1 MFEIGDNIIYPM
13 YGAGVIEKIEEK
25 EIQGQIQKYFVI
37 NIPINKMQVLV
48 PIKNITKTSIRLVA
62 DTLSMDMVMDV
73 FHQGETDTSLSW
85 KQRYKINSEKMRSGK
100 LREGAEVVRDLMR
113 IQKEKTLNSSEK
125 QMLENARKILIG
137 ELGLIKGI
145 SEVQATAMLIAN
157 R

>member
-1 MFEIGDNIIYPM
+1 M